1 MTDLVELRAHALIL
15 RRDIDRAK
23 RRKSH
28 VAHLRDRLRIIQTEI
43 LRAGG

>member
-15 RRDIDRAK
+15 RRDIYRAK
-23 RRKSH
+23 RRKLR
-28 VAHLRDRLRIIQTEI
+28 VAHLREKLRHIQTEI